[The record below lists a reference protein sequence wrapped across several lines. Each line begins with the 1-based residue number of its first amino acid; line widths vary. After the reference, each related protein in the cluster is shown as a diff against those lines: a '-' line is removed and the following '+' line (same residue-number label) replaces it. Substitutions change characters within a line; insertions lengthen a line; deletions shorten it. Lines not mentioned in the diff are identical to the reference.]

1 MFGKEIPMDTA
12 LSAAGSVRKN
22 SLMEM
27 KEAFA
32 LVLDNSLD
40 LEVESVFLNEASGRF
55 LSDPVKSPID
65 SPPFDKAAMDGY
77 AVCREDADSSRGEF
91 EILETVAAGEVPE
104 KELTPG
110 TCVKIMTGAELP
122 PDAAKVIRVEYTG
135 ISNGKM
141 KIMTPEPYENIIRK
155 GENLKKGDLFM
166 PVKRLGSGDIGS
178 LAASGIDRVDVRRR
192 LKIGVITTG
201 SELTEPGKALA
212 PGGIYNSS
220 GFQLAAQIEDAG
232 CIPVSYGI
240 IPDNPLDIAGAVD
253 SALAECDILLL
264 TGGVSRGDYDF
275 VPDILKDAGMEI
287 LFHGLKVKPGRPAL
301 FGRRPLEEGSGRAG
315 FVFGLPGNPVS
326 TYILFDV
333 LVKAFIYQLNGLN
346 YRPGVV
352 QGRLAAEIKR
362 RDTERMEFRPVRITG
377 SPSEAYGIEAVSE
390 RIIEPVRY
398 MGSAHL
404 NALVET
410 DGLVVLEPG
419 RVKVEKGSIVN
430 VRLI

>member
-1 MFGKEIPMDTA
+1 MDTPHPGA
-12 LSAAGSVRKN
+12 DSARKS

-40 LEVESVFLNEASGRF
+40 LEVESVFLNKASGRF
-55 LSDPVKSPID
+55 LSSPVISPID

-77 AVCREDADSSRGEF
+77 AICREDADSSRGEF

-110 TCVKIMTGAELP
+110 SCVKIMTGAELP
-122 PDAAKVIRVEYTG
+122 PNAAKIVRVEYTG
-135 ISNGKM
+135 IFNGKM
-141 KIMTPEPYENIIRK
+141 NIHTPEPYENIIKK

-166 PVKRLGSGDIGS
+166 PVKRLGPGDIGS
-178 LAASGIDRVDVRRR
+178 LAASGFEKVNVRRR
-192 LKIGVITTG
+192 LKIGVISTG
-201 SELTEPGKALA
+201 SELIEPGKALG
-212 PGGIYNSS
+212 PGEIYNSS
-220 GFQLAAQIEDAG
+220 GFQLASQIEDAG
-232 CIPVSYGI
+232 GIPVGYGI
-240 IPDNPLDIAGAVD
+240 IPDEPSKIAGAVE

-264 TGGVSRGDYDF
+264 TGGVSKGDYDF
-275 VPDILKDAGMEI
+275 VPNILKDAGMEI
-287 LFHGLKVKPGRPAL
+287 LFHGLKVKPGRPTL
-301 FGRRPLEEGSGRAG
+301 FGRRPSDGARAAARAG

-326 TYILFDV
+326 TYMLFDV
-333 LVKAFIYQLNGLN
+333 LVKALIYQLNGLN

-352 QGRLAAEIKR
+352 QGKLATEIKR
-362 RDTERMEFRPVRITG
+362 RDTERMEFRPVRIIG
-377 SPSEAYGIEAVSE
+377 NPSEAYGIEAVSE

-410 DGLVVLEPG
+410 DGFVVLEPG
-419 RVKVEKGSIVN
+419 RKMIEKGTLVN